1 MVFVA
6 KRIARRDVLDPDDR
20 GDVAGITGLDVFP
33 LVSLNLDQAADAL
46 ALVCPWIV
54 NRVALGK
61 RTRINPE
68 KDQFPD
74 EWIAPKFESK
84 GTEFSVVIRRRLD
97 SFMGIGFHANRRRDI
112 ERAGQIVDDRI
123 DQVLNA
129 LILESR
135 TAHDRDKL
143 VRDRLPADS
152 SLQYFSRDRFLFEEK
167 RADLVIDIRNRR
179 DQIVVR
185 LVNARLVL
193 IWYCLNFVD

>member
-6 KRIARRDVLDPDDR
+6 KRIAGCDVLNPDDR

-33 LVSLNLDQAADAL
+33 LVGLNLNQAADAL
-46 ALVCPWIV
+46 ALVCPRIV

-61 RTRINPE
+61 RTTINTE

-74 EWIAPKFESK
+74 EWIAPKFGSK
-84 GTEFSVVIRRRLD
+84 RTEFSVIIRRRLD
-97 SFMGIGFHANRRRDI
+97 SFMCIGFHANRSRDI

-129 LILESR
+129 FVLESG
-135 TAHDRDKL
+135 TAHYRDKL

-152 SLQYFSRDRFLFEEK
+152 
-167 RADLVIDIRNRR
+167 
-179 DQIVVR
+179 
-185 LVNARLVL
+185 
-193 IWYCLNFVD
+193 